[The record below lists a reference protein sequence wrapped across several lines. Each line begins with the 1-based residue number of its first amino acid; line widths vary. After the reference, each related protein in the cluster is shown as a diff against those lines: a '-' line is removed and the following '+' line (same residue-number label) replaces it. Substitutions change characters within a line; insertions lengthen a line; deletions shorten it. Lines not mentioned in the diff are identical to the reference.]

1 MISREHALT
10 LARYNRWMNE
20 KLYAACAGLSD
31 AERKAERGAFFGSI
45 HRTLNH
51 LLVGDLIWLSR
62 FTGSS
67 REGLHIDRP
76 LHDAHEALQVHRC
89 QTDEALIAFAG
100 GLRPEWLAA
109 DFEVHSSAYGVY
121 RRPAWLFVI
130 HLFNHQTHHRGQ
142 ITTLLSQQGIDIGAT
157 DLPVLP
163 WHDSQA

>member
-1 MISREHALT
+1 MISREHAAT
-10 LARYNRWMNE
+10 LARYNRWMNG
-20 KLYAACAGLSD
+20 KLYAACERLSD
-31 AERKAERGAFFGSI
+31 EQRKAERGAFFGSI

-67 REGLHIDRP
+67 REGLHIARP
-76 LHDAHEALQVHRC
+76 LHEDHAALAAQRR
-89 QTDEALIAFAG
+89 QTDEALIAFADQ
-100 GLRPEWLAA
+100 LTPDWLAA
-109 DFEVHSSAYGVY
+109 DLEVHSTRGVY
-121 RRPAWLFVI
+121 RRPAWLLVT

-163 WHDSQA
+163 ELDAPG